1 MKTKEI
7 LELMAKLFA
16 DLKMHPL
23 FLKEIRQ
30 LLSKELRGK
39 ESNFFKIL
47 STQLHNIEVFGTM
60 IHTVDSNEKLK
71 NWDKTFYSIH
81 LQQQQFNIRL
91 LIYITDDHMP
101 LFLCAFYERSG
112 KKKTDYTTYKSVL
125 ESRLNQMIGD
135 DMCEQ

>member
-23 FLKEIRQ
+23 FLKEIQ
-30 LLSKELRGK
+30 HLLSKELRGK

-47 STQLHNIEVFGTM
+47 QTQLHNIEVFGSM

-71 NWDKTFYSIH
+71 HSEKIFYSIH
-81 LQQQQFNIRL
+81 LQQSQFNVRF
-91 LIYITDDHMP
+91 LIYITDDHIP
-101 LFLCAFYERSG
+101 LFLSAFYERSG
-112 KKKTDYTTYKSVL
+112 KKKTDYTTHKEVL

-135 DMCEQ
+135 DTHE